1 VSYHKYKWFVLFYDD
16 YSSHSWISLLYRK
29 SDTTDAIETFYTMVK
44 TQFGL
49 DIVEWMFDRREEF
62 DSERLNTFLKSKRI
76 KVYHSAPYILL

>member
-76 KVYHSAPYILL
+76 KVYHSAPYTLL